1 MTKSSMARASAWSA
15 GDTFATGVASGAA
28 VADVVAAGSTVADW
42 PAGDHL
48 LSSVDAFAGA
58 DAIGPLCSVVLASGA
73 EWRLRVEWNWSTEK
87 ASLCTS
93 SESARENAVDKRPHF
108 MMWCVSTAEHKV
120 HDRTGP
126 QLVVRTSGPCAV
138 FVFLKQNRGFV
149 LYARL

>member
-1 MTKSSMARASAWSA
+1 MARASAWSA

-87 ASLCTS
+87 ASLCTN

-120 HDRTGP
+120 HDRTGAHNS
-126 QLVVRTSGPCAV
+126 RTHEWPLCRFNLLRPS
-138 FVFLKQNRGFV
+138 
-149 LYARL
+149 RLCGWF